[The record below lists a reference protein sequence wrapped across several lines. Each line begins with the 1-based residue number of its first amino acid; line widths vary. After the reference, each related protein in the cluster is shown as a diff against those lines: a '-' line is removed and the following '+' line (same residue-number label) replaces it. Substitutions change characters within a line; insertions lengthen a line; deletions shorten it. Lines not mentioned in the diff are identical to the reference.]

1 MIKNIFLSSALI
13 ISILSCSFSP
23 EKHRAPSSD
32 EAPLLLSDVFE
43 IKASGAAEGSHLE
56 PINKAYLQKLQQDL
70 SQFHRVESDL
80 SIEMQSASN
89 LPSETKYALD
99 FQMDLKTNQLKL
111 IIKAAPDAKFDL
123 VAQAELKGFLSA
135 LFAEASFNTV
145 YDVFEAALNAKLGDL
160 GAYKAFTLVRLR
172 NLEELKEVDE
182 ISADFYHDRRQE
194 LQLYQTQLDQKLVEE
209 QKIIKAQEL
218 ERKASLAA
226 LDKMD
231 ELEQLKGLVAAGKRA
246 ETAELIRKYLPWEKM
261 PPLERMFWEENLK
274 YMADPLPLEER
285 MIVFRGID
293 GDMTYPALE
302 DGRFLARE
310 VSEEKGNAFLMSSL
324 LTKNQGT
331 WNRRLRSLET
341 MQEKVI
347 TQNAKT
353 ASNTYT
359 KSSRISTMMYQHSLN
374 PAGSPFL
381 SYTPSIST
389 ARTFGKNRMAALLLD
404 PRMTYANFSSA
415 YKVEIEYLSTL
426 VTFPDEMVGI
436 YDSSRT
442 DMTVSGLY
450 FKNKLREKLSALY
463 GEEKASVLSHQLM
476 EQAKVMS
483 SYRDVH
489 NLQANS
495 GLSTVE
501 KKPGLFAKLINGL
514 KRLFGKAEQPQ
525 AVASAAVEVV
535 PEKVSKC
542 ANIIELFFK
551 NAAKVH

>member
-1 MIKNIFLSSALI
+1 MRNLFLSAALI
-13 ISILSCSFSP
+13 LSTLSCSFSP
-23 EKHRAPSSD
+23 EKLRAPSSED
-32 EAPLLLSDVFE
+32 SPQQLGAVFE
-43 IKASGAAEGSHLE
+43 IKASNMPEGSSLE
-56 PINKAYLQKLQQDL
+56 PVNSAYLEKLQQQL
-70 SQFHRVESDL
+70 SKHHRVVTDL
-80 SIEMQSASN
+80 SIEMQTASD

-111 IIKAAPDAKFDL
+111 LIKAAPDAQFDSI
-123 VAQAELKGFLSA
+123 AQVELKGYLSA

-145 YDVFEAALNAKLGDL
+145 YDVFEAALNAQLGDV

-182 ISADFYHDRRQE
+182 INEDFYSSRRQE
-194 LQLYQTQLDQKLVEE
+194 LQLYQGQLDQKLAQE
-209 QKIIKAQEL
+209 QKVIKAQEL

-231 ELEQLKGLVAAGKRA
+231 ELEQLRGLVAAGKR
-246 ETAELIRKYLPWEKM
+246 EEVAELIRKYLPWEKM
-261 PPLERMFWEENLK
+261 PPLERLFWEENLK
-274 YMADPLPLEER
+274 YMAAPLPFEER

-293 GDMTYPALE
+293 GDMTYPAIE
-302 DGRFLARE
+302 DGEFLARE
-310 VSEEKGNAFLMSSL
+310 VSEEKGNSFLMSSL

-347 TQNAKT
+347 SQNAKT
-353 ASNTYT
+353 ASTTYT

-389 ARTFGKNRMAALLLD
+389 AQTFGKNRMAALLLD

-415 YKVEIEYLSTL
+415 FKTEIEYLSTL

-436 YDSSRT
+436 YDKSRT
-442 DMTVSGLY
+442 DVAVPGLY
-450 FKNKLREKLSALY
+450 FKNKLRAKLSEVY
-463 GEEKASVLSHQLM
+463 GAEKANTLSNELM
-476 EQAKVMS
+476 EQAKLMS
-483 SYRDVH
+483 SFRDVH
-489 NLQANS
+489 NIQAKS
-495 GLSTVE
+495 GLASVE
-501 KKPGLFAKLINGL
+501 KKPGFFSKIFNSIKSLFI
-514 KRLFGKAEQPQ
+514 KAEQPQ
-525 AVASAAVEVV
+525 AVVASAPEVI

-542 ANIIELFFK
+542 TNIIELFFK
-551 NAAKVH
+551 NAANVH